1 MSRAKSSSPTGM
13 STQSIIWAAIAWA
26 TLALMFYLF
35 LSTPTDVHTIL
46 TDSVK
51 CPDLKK
57 TFGIVQPN
65 FRPNWYRIGTYIF
78 QTVAI
83 AVSGILCLRN
93 WRSPKIISGRNVWL
107 GLGLGIIAW
116 GIGNLIF
123 GFLDFQ
129 YQSQIIQAGAPLKQL
144 AQVPEPAR
152 KKLLD
157 TAVNAMKNVTEPFP
171 SIADIFFTITYVFLS
186 WGMAMSVIGR
196 RLNLYP
202 KQWGIV
208 VAVGVVGI
216 GLASYVTFFVS
227 EFKLDTGKIL
237 NIVYALGDIW
247 LLVVAT
253 ILLLAFWG
261 GKAAQSWRLLG
272 SAGIAMFFSDLWFNY
287 SNNVGDICQAKPYQ
301 SGEPAEF
308 FWILAFIL
316 WGMAAALEFDLSS
329 RPTGRS
335 RRS

>member
-1 MSRAKSSSPTGM
+1 MSRAKSPSPTGIP
-13 STQSIIWAAIAWA
+13 TQSIIWAAIGWA
-26 TLALMFYLF
+26 TLALIFYLF
-35 LSTPTDVHTIL
+35 LSAPTDGPHIIKPPEECNKTVIEL
-46 TDSVK
+46 TV
-51 CPDLKK
+51 
-57 TFGIVQPN
+57 
-65 FRPNWYRIGTYIF
+65 RPNWYRFGTYVF

-83 AVSGILCLRN
+83 AFSAILCLRN

-107 GLGLGIIAW
+107 GLGLGILSW

-123 GFLDFQ
+123 GYLDFQ
-129 YQSQIIQAGAPLKQL
+129 YQSGLIAGGAKGATNLVK
-144 AQVPEPAR
+144 
-152 KKLLD
+152 
-157 TAVNAMKNVTEPFP
+157 TFP
-171 SIADIFFTITYVFLS
+171 SIADIFFTATYVFLS

-208 VAVGVVGI
+208 GSVGIAGI
-216 GLASYVTFFVS
+216 GLTAYVTFGAVDSFT
-227 EFKLDTGKIL
+227 LDTGKIL

-247 LLVVAT
+247 LLIVAT

-272 SAGIAMFFSDLWFNY
+272 SAGISMFFSDLWFNY
-287 SNNVGDICQAKPYQ
+287 SSNISDICKAKPYQ

-316 WGMAAALEFDLSS
+316 WGMAAALEFDLSL
-329 RPTGRS
+329 RPTTRS